1 MNLFSLQRGRR
12 VKTALGHAEAAETD
26 EPLPAEAE
34 AVADEPPCAP
44 ALPDPA
50 ELSARL
56 DALRA
61 QFDIARS
68 EPLAAVLILG
78 DAEKVA
84 REIKEGCLRLGQ
96 RHAAEALGLLGH
108 SLRQAEPLNPAHMD
122 LLLLELEAIRA
133 LFRLDERQAAAHA
146 DELLATL
153 RRAARRQLSDID
165 QL

>member
-1 MNLFSLQRGRR
+1 MNLFSLQRGKR
-12 VKTALGHAEAAETD
+12 VKAALGHAQPAETD
-26 EPLPAEAE
+26 ELPPPEAE
-34 AVADEPPCAP
+34 AIAEEPPCAP
-44 ALPDPA
+44 MLPDPA

-56 DALRA
+56 DDLRA
-61 QFDIARS
+61 RFDTARS

-84 REIKEGCLRLGQ
+84 REIKDGCLRLGQ
-96 RHAAEALGLLGH
+96 RHAAEALNLLVH
-108 SLRQAEPLNPAHMD
+108 SLRQAELLNPAHMD
-122 LLLLELEAIRA
+122 LLLLELEAVRA
-133 LFRLDERQAAAHA
+133 LFRLDERQTAAHA